1 MRFDGFDHRIRFEV
15 IRPAPSLFMKRYLH
29 AISYWKRFFP
39 LQASFVFLFVFP
51 ASTNYQ
57 LKDFSFGGG
66 GEENMASGSYALDG
80 ISGEQS
86 SSAASSPS
94 YVVTSGLLPT
104 QQANVPPAPAF
115 TNPNN
120 YYNKLK
126 IILNTGG
133 NPTDTK
139 FAIAIST
146 DNFVTTN
153 YIQSDNTVGAVLG
166 SEDYQTYA
174 AWGGGSGF
182 LVIGLTPST
191 TYKVKVKAMQGK
203 FTETGYG
210 PVATV
215 ATVSPQLS
223 FDIDISATDSDTN
236 PPFTIS
242 FSSLTAGTVFDSP
255 EKIWVDFETNG
266 ESGGRVY
273 IYGQNGG
280 LLSAEK
286 TATISS
292 VSGDLASLGIGF
304 GAQGSTATQ
313 GSGGPLTIASPYNG
327 SSQVVGVIDTSIRDI
342 FTTTAPIVA
351 GRASLTLKAKS
362 NAITPAS
369 ADYSEQITMI
379 ASGSF

>member
-1 MRFDGFDHRIRFEV
+1 METRFRV
-15 IRPAPSLFMKRYLH
+15 ISFLRKL
-29 AISYWKRFFP
+29 IS

-66 GEENMASGSYALDG
+66 GEDNMTSGSYAMDG

-86 SSAASSPS
+86 TTPASSPN

-115 TNPNN
+115 TNPSN

-126 IILNTGG
+126 IVLDTGG

-146 DNFVTTN
+146 DNFTTTN
-153 YIQSDNTVGAVLG
+153 YIQSDNTVGGALG
-166 SEDYQTYA
+166 FEDYQTYTT
-174 AWGGGSGF
+174 WGGGSGF
-182 LVIGLTPST
+182 LVIGLAPST

-210 PVATV
+210 PVATA
-215 ATVSPQLS
+215 ATASPTLS
-223 FDIDISATDSDTN
+223 FDIDVASTDINTD

-255 EKIWVDFETNG
+255 DKIWVDFETNG

-273 IYGQNGG
+273 IYGQNAG
-280 LLSAEK
+280 LLSSEK
-286 TATISS
+286 STTITSA
-292 VSGDLASLGIGF
+292 SGDLASMGSGF
-304 GAQGSTATQ
+304 GAQGSTVAQ
-313 GSGGPLTIASPYNG
+313 GSGGPLVIASPYNG
-327 SSQVVGVIDTSIRDI
+327 SSQVVGIIDTSIRDI

-362 NAITPAS
+362 NAVTPAS
-369 ADYSEQITMI
+369 TDYTEQITMI

>member
-1 MRFDGFDHRIRFEV
+1 METRFRV
-15 IRPAPSLFMKRYLH
+15 ISFLRKL
-29 AISYWKRFFP
+29 IS

-66 GEENMASGSYALDG
+66 GEENMTSGSYAMDG

-86 SSAASSPS
+86 TTPASSAN

-115 TNPNN
+115 TNPSN

-126 IILNTGG
+126 IVLDTGG

-146 DNFVTTN
+146 DNFTTTN
-153 YIQSDNTVGAVLG
+153 YIQSDNTVGATLG
-166 SEDYQTYA
+166 SEDYQTYTT
-174 AWGGGSGF
+174 WGGGSGF
-182 LVIGLTPST
+182 LVIGLAPST
-191 TYKVKVKAMQGK
+191 TYKIKAKAMQGK

-210 PVATV
+210 PIATV
-215 ATVSPQLS
+215 ATVSPTLS
-223 FDIDISATDSDTN
+223 FDIDVASTDTN
-236 PPFTIS
+236 TDPPFTIS

-255 EKIWVDFETNG
+255 DKIWVDFETNG

-273 IYGQNGG
+273 IYGQNAG
-280 LLSAEK
+280 LLSSEK
-286 TATISS
+286 STTITSA
-292 VSGDLASLGIGF
+292 SGDLASMGSGF
-304 GAQGSTATQ
+304 GAQGSTVAQ
-313 GSGGPLTIASPYNG
+313 GSGGPLVIASPYNG
-327 SSQVVGVIDTSIRDI
+327 SSQVVGIIDTSIRDI

-362 NAITPAS
+362 NAVTPAS
-369 ADYSEQITMI
+369 TDYTEQITMI